1 MPTPVRHSKTPSKPV
16 GRPRRGWTR
25 KNVQIDQR
33 KLDAARKLL
42 GTATET
48 DTIDAALDAITFRHG
63 IMSGIR
69 HLRSAGGI
77 TDVYA
82 E

>member
-1 MPTPVRHSKTPSKPV
+1 
-16 GRPRRGWTR
+16 
-25 KNVQIDQR
+25 
-33 KLDAARKLL
+33 L

-63 IMSGIR
+63 VITGIR
-69 HLRSAGGI
+69 RLRAVGGL
-77 TDVYA
+77 TGLDA

>member
-1 MPTPVRHSKTPSKPV
+1 MSAPARRSNQTTKLV

-25 KNVQIDQR
+25 KNVQVDQQ
-33 KLDAARKLL
+33 KLDAARKVL

-63 IMSGIR
+63 VIAGIR
-69 HLRSAGGI
+69 RLRAKGGLA
-77 TDVYA
+77 DVNA